1 MKFRILLLSIAIWT
15 NYLAISQRTVPQS
28 DSLRIF
34 GQVMNPTTFSLAD
47 LDTFPTSVI
56 KDQIM
61 FNQNGEV
68 KDTLTGMIGIPLKA
82 LLSSIQ
88 YRYDKPRELN
98 EFYFIFTA
106 TDSYRVVFSWNEIYN
121 TEAGNHFFI
130 VTELEGKK
138 IGAME
143 QRILFISSTDL
154 KIGRRF
160 IKGLSKIEVQRL
172 E

>member
-121 TEAGNHFFI
+121 TEAVNHFFI